1 MILTILL
8 LTILSALEL
17 ICYSSLD
24 FILKKFAEKVAELR
38 GEGSI
43 VWINKEEYE
52 ETKMAREMENKKKKE
67 SQPEPRVLAE
77 ETEDLLHEV
86 DFLKRSLKCAED
98 VAESL
103 KKTIL
108 SQRAEIEKHRR
119 ETEEV
124 RNKFEQ
130 SEKDLQDEL
139 QDIVNDLIAQE
150 KKRRQEYKD
159 ARDEEA
165 FDRLEDISDEFG
177 CEIIDAEDSKLRNIV

>member
-8 LTILSALEL
+8 LTIFSALEL
-17 ICYSSLD
+17 TCFLSLD
-24 FILKKFAEKVAELR
+24 FIMKWFAEKVVELR

-52 ETKMAREMENKKKKE
+52 EVKMAREKENKKKE
-67 SQPEPRVLAE
+67 SHPEPRILAE

-86 DFLKRSLKCAED
+86 DFLKRSLKCAEN
-98 VAESL
+98 VVETL
-103 KKTIL
+103 KATIVI
-108 SQRAEIEKHRR
+108 QRAEIEKHKR

-124 RNKFEQ
+124 RYKFEQ

-150 KKRRQEYKD
+150 KKRRAEYKD

-165 FDRLEDISDEFG
+165 FDKLEDISEEFG
-177 CEIIDAEDSKLRNIV
+177 CELIDAEDSEF